1 MATTALQRTGSPY
14 QRISPS
20 ASPRHRLAS
29 YRSLS
34 LSRFERDGFS
44 LANGTDS
51 GTEATEAA
59 SRAAI
64 EEFEK
69 DSVFAKFLVDDYN
82 ATQFA
87 SEALSSGSAAFP
99 LEKLQE
105 GIQLLEKQLRSE
117 VFFRHDELLQQI
129 SSLKETESV
138 LTVVRAGA
146 ESLQAST
153 QRVRSEIAEP
163 YKQIKAKSRQLA
175 SLHDT
180 VELLRSVIRALKQLK
195 KLQELMES
203 SGAKADLAKAAQIY
217 NDIETLRKE
226 AEIAGVEVVDEEIPW
241 LLEVGN
247 QIRRDAM
254 KGLESG
260 MEALNQ
266 AERSGAPQGA
276 GASKARESLWQRIG
290 ACMDQLHSIVVAA
303 WHLQRVLSKKR
314 DPISHIRFLDE
325 VMQAGDPMLT
335 EQVWEALVNSFG
347 SQMKSAF
354 TASSFVKEI
363 FVMGY
368 PKLLGLI
375 DSLVERLFRDTDVKG
390 VPPAIKAEAREQ
402 LIAALEPFQTAFL
415 GKSLARLSD
424 FVNSIFP
431 IAARG
436 SLPTQE
442 HITRL
447 VSHIHEELD
456 ATKSDKRLTLLVLH
470 EVSKVLHLF
479 AEKAE
484 CQTFTGLDIRQVTG
498 PITPQQL
505 KNFTLCLYLQDVH
518 ARISS
523 MLVGLPTVAPEVLS
537 ASLGAVY
544 GVASDCI
551 TPLFK
556 AIVEK
561 LESYILQIH
570 DQSFASED
578 NVGDDCSKYM
588 EEVQKLI
595 VHFQSEFLWKLLP
608 GSLSAAGPV
617 AGQSIPASLARR
629 MASRVLLFWVR
640 HAAMV
645 RPLSES
651 GKLQLIHDISELELV
666 VGQTLFPV
674 EQLGSPYRALRAF
687 RPLLFLKT
695 SEFASNPLLQ
705 ELPPSVILDHLYS
718 RAPEELESP
727 MRQSK
732 LSPQQYSLWLDS
744 QGEEQAWKGIKATLD
759 EYAAKVKARGDK
771 EFSPIYLLMLQLG
784 TLLIEGG
791 QA

>member
-1 MATTALQRTGSPY
+1 
-14 QRISPS
+14 
-20 ASPRHRLAS
+20 
-29 YRSLS
+29 
-34 LSRFERDGFS
+34 
-44 LANGTDS
+44 
-51 GTEATEAA
+51 
-59 SRAAI
+59 
-64 EEFEK
+64 
-69 DSVFAKFLVDDYN
+69 
-82 ATQFA
+82 
-87 SEALSSGSAAFP
+87 
-99 LEKLQE
+99 
-105 GIQLLEKQLRSE
+105 
-117 VFFRHDELLQQI
+117 
-129 SSLKETESV
+129 
-138 LTVVRAGA
+138 
-146 ESLQAST
+146 
-153 QRVRSEIAEP
+153 
-163 YKQIKAKSRQLA
+163 
-175 SLHDT
+175 
-180 VELLRSVIRALKQLK
+180 
-195 KLQELMES
+195 
-203 SGAKADLAKAAQIY
+203 
-217 NDIETLRKE
+217 
-226 AEIAGVEVVDEEIPW
+226 
-241 LLEVGN
+241 
-247 QIRRDAM
+247 M

-266 AERSGAPQGA
+266 AEVGGILQVFYNMGELKSTIESLINRYKEMAVKSVSFALDMKAISANVGVSLGSGGIQRSGAPQGA

-314 DPISHIRFLDE
+314 DPISHIGFLDE

-375 DSLVERLFRDTDVKG
+375 DSLVERLFHDTDVKG
-390 VPPAIKAEAREQ
+390 VPLAIKAEAREQ

-424 FVNSIFP
+424 FVNTIFP
-431 IAARG
+431 TAARG

-484 CQTFTGLDIRQVTG
+484 CQTFTVLDIRQVTG

-523 MLVGLPTVAPEVLS
+523 MLVGLPTAAPEVLS

-595 VHFQSEFLWKLLP
+595 VHFQSEFLSKLLP

-617 AGQSIPASLARR
+617 VGQSIPASLARR
-629 MASRVLLFWVR
+629 MASHVLLFWVR

-651 GKLQLIHDISELELV
+651 GKLQLIYDISELELV

-687 RPLLFLKT
+687 RPLLFLET
-695 SEFASNPLLQ
+695 SEFVSNPLLQ
-705 ELPPSVILDHLYS
+705 ELPPSVILHHLYS

-784 TLLIEGG
+784 TL
-791 QA
+791 QN